1 MASADGGEQTPGGG
15 ELVVPD
21 GAQVPGGGQQ
31 MPHDGNQQE
40 QQEPGA
46 GGLAEPD
53 GQQVQGGGEPIP
65 QESQVAVL
73 ASQVAILMPPHIT
86 IGTAKAYEK
95 NRPYNYTKRQVRGET
110 IYVCD
115 KGSEWSRPHE
125 YLVLRREQGIW
136 IAYDGAVSPDGG
148 YLICRHA
155 VWKCDTDIT
164 QAGWHDWQTN
174 WAATR
179 SDPGFDE
186 QWYGTLQAET
196 RVQ

>member
-31 MPHDGNQQE
+31 MPHDGKQQEKQQE

-65 QESQVAVL
+65 QEGQVAVL
-73 ASQVAILMPPHIT
+73 ASQVAIPMPQHIT
-86 IGTAKAYEK
+86 IGTAKAFEN
-95 NRPYNYTKRQVRGET
+95 NRPFNYTKRQVRDETIDET

-115 KGSEWSRPHE
+115 KGSEWSRAHE
-125 YLVLRREQGIW
+125 YLVLRREAGIW
-136 IAYDGAVSPDGG
+136 TAYDSAVSPDGG
-148 YLICRHA
+148 YLHCRHA
-155 VWKCDTDIT
+155 VF
-164 QAGWHDWQTN
+164 
-174 WAATR
+174 R
-179 SDPGFDE
+179 
-186 QWYGTLQAET
+186 
-196 RVQ
+196 